1 MWCAH
6 FVLHNI
12 LIIIEKIIVRVVCAG
27 VVPGVLWCGMW
38 DSKKHFRPS
47 VVTDLCPIIIH
58 LQSSLIPLATLHGQR
73 NPQLPTQGC
82 TQHDVVTILPI
93 DHSLFQHS
101 WFFFESF

>member
-38 DSKKHFRPS
+38 DSSK
-47 VVTDLCPIIIH
+47 TLDLLLSQIFV
-58 LQSSLIPLATLHGQR
+58 Q
-73 NPQLPTQGC
+73 
-82 TQHDVVTILPI
+82 
-93 DHSLFQHS
+93 SLFTS
-101 WFFFESF
+101 NPL